1 MNNQTIVQRPDV
13 KNVHNVYNAE
23 NSGFD
28 AKIKLD
34 TNKLNTYR
42 NAIQIVSR
50 YSGSADGNSQFVDY
64 VSAPVIFDRQNYAWL
79 DEMGVVNNQLHV
91 TGWNA
96 TNKALGKDNHYIILF
111 DRTLGHE
118 ITRKKV
124 NSISRIDVAEAY
136 PQVINAEQ
144 SGFTADFS
152 LDNLDLTHEL
162 QIISRYS
169 DADNGE
175 GNYVSYWLAPQ
186 RLLPQEAANQGY
198 IDQFNISKNGK
209 VTVTGWHASDV
220 ATVEN
225 NRFLI
230 LFDQT
235 AGHQIA

>member
-1 MNNQTIVQRPDV
+1 MNNNQLHVTGWQATNQAVAYGNQNRFLIVIGHNDKGEQAELGRTKLNNQTIVQRPDV

-23 NSGFD
+23 DSGFD
-28 AKIKLD
+28 AKIQLD

-124 NSISRIDVAEAY
+124 NNISRIDVAEAY
-136 PQVINAEQ
+136 P
-144 SGFTADFS
+144 
-152 LDNLDLTHEL
+152 
-162 QIISRYS
+162 
-169 DADNGE
+169 
-175 GNYVSYWLAPQ
+175 
-186 RLLPQEAANQGY
+186 
-198 IDQFNISKNGK
+198 
-209 VTVTGWHASDV
+209 
-220 ATVEN
+220 
-225 NRFLI
+225 
-230 LFDQT
+230 
-235 AGHQIA
+235 